1 MEWRNVFVNPPP
13 DVSENKEQYYN
24 TEGYKVTVN
33 WHGVCKEET
42 QKENTKLV
50 RKNVI
55 IQS

>member
-1 MEWRNVFVNPPP
+1 VNVNPPS
-13 DVSENKEQYYN
+13 DVSENKEKYYN

-42 QKENTKLV
+42 QKENKKPV

-55 IQS
+55 FQS